1 MILILPNKQKSFDH
15 LRPITNIEHLI
26 EDFINNI
33 GEDDLTHLEEI
44 LRLHDLNIDKP
55 AGTLRQFKKRSLNN
69 FYNRGMHHHVFNE
82 VNIKEM
88 LTYSGFK
95 LINNLT
101 TKIDHI
107 FIVSNN

>member
-1 MILILPNKQKSFDH
+1 MILILPNKKFSFDH
-15 LRPITNIEHLI
+15 LRPITTIDHLI
-26 EDFINNI
+26 EDYSKDR

-44 LRLHDLNIDKP
+44 LKLHDLNIDKP
-55 AGTLRQFKKRSLNN
+55 AGSLKQFKDRSLNN

-82 VNIKEM
+82 TNISEM
-88 LTYSGFK
+88 LKYSGFTI
-95 LINNLT
+95 INNIT